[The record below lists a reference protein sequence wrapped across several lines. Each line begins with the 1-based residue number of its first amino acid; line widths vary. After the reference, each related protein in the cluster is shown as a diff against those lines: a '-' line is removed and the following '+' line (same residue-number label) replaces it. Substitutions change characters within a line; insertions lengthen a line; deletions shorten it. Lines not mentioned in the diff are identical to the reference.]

1 MTADRADADMPTES
15 GPTSHDRP
23 TANRTAVDESRVP
36 GSLGR
41 IGRVVGREVR
51 TVARTRTYVVLAAA
65 LAAVLLGLTVTGSAT
80 AGYVPTV
87 ADLQTPLEALV
98 PVVAVAFG
106 YRAIVSD
113 AERGEL
119 DVLETYPVTAWEHV
133 LGVYAGR
140 AVGLLVA
147 VGAPLTLAGAAV
159 AVSREEPAAIY
170 ATQRG
175 VDSPILFARFVVLT
189 AAFALVVLAVAIAL
203 SALANGARSALALA
217 IVALVGLLVG
227 LDLALVLGLVEGVI
241 PDAALVDA
249 LAVSPLSA
257 YRGLVFETVITTAA
271 GTGPRA
277 ASPLASL
284 VGFVTW
290 LVGSLAIA
298 SWSVGR

>member
-1 MTADRADADMPTES
+1 
-15 GPTSHDRP
+15 
-23 TANRTAVDESRVP
+23 V
-36 GSLGR
+36 
-41 IGRVVGREVR
+41 
-51 TVARTRTYVVLAAA
+51 A
-65 LAAVLLGLTVTGSAT
+65 LAAVLLGLTLTGSAT

-87 ADLQTPLEALV
+87 ADLLTPLEALV

-119 DVLETYPVTAWEHV
+119 DVLETYPVTTWEHV

-140 AVGLLVA
+140 AIGLLGA
-147 VGAPLTLAGAAV
+147 VGVPLALSGAAI
-159 AVSREEPAAIY
+159 AVSREEPVAIY

-175 VDSPILFARFVVLT
+175 VDSPVLFARFVVLT
-189 AAFALVVLAVAIAL
+189 VAFALVVLAVAIAL

-227 LDLALVLGLVEGVI
+227 LDLALVIGLLEGVI
-241 PDAALVDA
+241 PDTALVEA

-257 YRGLVFETVITTAA
+257 YRGLVFESVITTAA

-284 VGFVTW
+284 AGLVAW